1 MGETHPTSLGWTSWH
16 DRLHRRLL
24 MQPQLL
30 PQGSSLLLAVS
41 GGQDSMALL
50 ALLQDLAPLHGWDLN
65 LWHGDH
71 GWHDNSSRIAAELS
85 SWCQKWQLSLQ
96 VDQAAPGEVPS
107 EAKAR
112 QWRYERL
119 EQRGRQAGAD
129 VVTGHTASD
138 RAETMLLQLARGSD
152 LAGLAALPSVRPLSP
167 EGPRLR
173 RPLLH
178 LQRRDTLQIC
188 RDLALP
194 IWEDPSNQS
203 PEFARNRIRQEV
215 LPVLEELHPGCSQ
228 RISDLAERVSQ
239 VRDSQT
245 ELSRMALKLLQT
257 AAGLDRRGL
266 GALSSA
272 SRRLLLAQWLQQQ
285 GVPALPASQLDE
297 LSRRDWKVVP
307 PAVRP
312 ILPGA
317 GNSAGKGRSWC
328 CSSAQQS
335 INRRGHQTRS
345 TPAALQTDLGQAT
358 GRQMLLAFRHPHKT
372 HRHADHQAGGWSTGG
387 HLLQQHLKGGWRT
400 ADQHHR
406 SR

>member
-1 MGETHPTSLGWTSWH
+1 
-16 DRLHRRLL
+16 

-30 PQGSSLLLAVS
+30 PEGSSLLLAVS

-50 ALLQDLAPLHGWDLN
+50 VLLQDLTPLHGWSLS

-85 SWCQKWQLSLQ
+85 SWCQKRQLSLQ
-96 VDQAAPGEVPS
+96 VDQAEPGEVPS

-112 QWRYERL
+112 QWRYARL
-119 EQRGRQAGAD
+119 AQRGNQAGAE
-129 VVTGHTASD
+129 VVTGHPASD
-138 RAETMLLQLARGSD
+138 RAEPMLLQLASGSD
-152 LAGLAALPSVRPLSP
+152 LAGLAALPSVRPLRP

-173 RPLLH
+173 RPLLP

-228 RISDLAERVSQ
+228 RISGLAERMSQ
-239 VRDSQT
+239 VRDSQP
-245 ELSRMALKLLQT
+245 ELSRMALELLQT

-272 SRRLLLAQWLQQQ
+272 TRRLLLAQWLQQQ
-285 GVPALPASQLDE
+285 GVPALPSSQLDE
-297 LSRRDWKVVP
+297 LSRRLESG
-307 PAVRP
+307 A
-312 ILPGA
+312 PG
-317 GNSAGKGRSWC
+317 G
-328 CSSAQQS
+328 
-335 INRRGHQTRS
+335 
-345 TPAALQTDLGQAT
+345 AADL
-358 GRQMLLAFRHPHKT
+358 
-372 HRHADHQAGGWSTGG
+372 AGGWQLSWRGG
-387 HLLQQHLKGGWRT
+387 ELVLQQR
-400 ADQHHR
+400 AAER
-406 SR
+406 

>member
-1 MGETHPTSLGWTSWH
+1 MGETHPSSLGWTSWH

-50 ALLQDLAPLHGWDLN
+50 ALLQDLAPLHGWSLS

-71 GWHDNSSRIAAELS
+71 RWHDNSSRIAAELS
-85 SWCQKWQLSLQ
+85 SWCQQRQLPLQ
-96 VDQAAPGEVPS
+96 VDQAAPGQVPS

-112 QWRYERL
+112 HWRYEQL
-119 EQRGRQAGAD
+119 EQRGRQTGAD

-167 EGPRLR
+167 EGPLLR

-178 LQRRDTLQIC
+178 LQRHDTLQIC
-188 RDLALP
+188 QDLALP

-203 PEFARNRIRQEV
+203 PAFARNRIRQEV
-215 LPVLEELHPGCSQ
+215 LPVLEALHPGTTQ
-228 RISDLAERVSQ
+228 RMSDLAERVSQ

-297 LSRRDWKVVP
+297 LSRRLEGG
-307 PAVRP
+307 A
-312 ILPGA
+312 PG
-317 GNSAGKGRSWC
+317 G
-328 CSSAQQS
+328 
-335 INRRGHQTRS
+335 
-345 TPAALQTDLGQAT
+345 AADL
-358 GRQMLLAFRHPHKT
+358 
-372 HRHADHQAGGWSTGG
+372 AGGWQLSWKGAE
-387 HLLQQHLKGGWRT
+387 LALQQR
-400 ADQHHR
+400 AAER
-406 SR
+406 

>member
-1 MGETHPTSLGWTSWH
+1 MGETHPCFLGWTSWH

-30 PQGSSLLLAVS
+30 PQGSALLLAVS

-50 ALLQDLAPLHGWDLN
+50 ALLQDLAPLHGWSLS

-71 GWHDNSSRIAAELS
+71 RWHDNSSRIAAELS

-112 QWRYERL
+112 HWRYERL
-119 EQRGRQAGAD
+119 DQRGRQAGAD

-167 EGPRLR
+167 EGPLLR

-178 LQRRDTLQIC
+178 LQRKDTLQIC
-188 RDLALP
+188 RELALP

-203 PEFARNRIRQEV
+203 SEFARNRIRQEV
-215 LPVLEELHPGCSQ
+215 LPVLEELHPGSTQ
-228 RISDLAERVSQ
+228 RMSDLAERVSQ

-245 ELSRMALKLLQT
+245 ELSQMALKLLQT

-266 GALSSA
+266 GALSPA
-272 SRRLLLAQWLQQQ
+272 TRRLLLAQWLQQQ
-285 GVPALPASQLDE
+285 GVPALPSSQLEE
-297 LSRRDWKVVP
+297 LSRRLESG
-307 PAVRP
+307 A
-312 ILPGA
+312 PG
-317 GNSAGKGRSWC
+317 G
-328 CSSAQQS
+328 
-335 INRRGHQTRS
+335 
-345 TPAALQTDLGQAT
+345 AADL
-358 GRQMLLAFRHPHKT
+358 
-372 HRHADHQAGGWSTGG
+372 AGGWQLSWKGAE
-387 HLLQQHLKGGWRT
+387 LVLQQRAAEH
-400 ADQHHR
+400 
-406 SR
+406 

>member
-1 MGETHPTSLGWTSWH
+1 MVSRWSSEHQRMHLK
-16 DRLHRRLL
+16 LL
-24 MQPQLL
+24 RIPELL
-30 PQGSSLLLAVS
+30 PQGEKLLLAVS

-50 ALLQDLAPLHGWDLN
+50 ALLQDLAPLHGWGLS

-71 GWHDNSSRIAAELS
+71 RWHDNSSRIAAELS
-85 SWCQKWQLSLQ
+85 SWCQQRQLTLQ

-119 EQRGRQAGAD
+119 AQRGHQAGAD

-178 LQRRDTLQIC
+178 LQRHDTLQIC
-188 RDLALP
+188 RELALP

-203 PEFARNRIRQEV
+203 PEFSRNRIRQEV
-215 LPVLEELHPGCSQ
+215 LPVLEALHPGSTQ
-228 RISDLAERVSQ
+228 RMSDLAERVSQ

-245 ELSRMALKLLQT
+245 ELSQMGLGVLKT
-257 AAGLDRRGL
+257 ATGLDRRGL
-266 GALSSA
+266 GALGPA
-272 SRRLLLAQWLQQQ
+272 TRRLLLAQWLQQQ

-297 LSRRDWKVVP
+297 LSRRLDNG
-307 PAVRP
+307 A
-312 ILPGA
+312 PG
-317 GNSAGKGRSWC
+317 G
-328 CSSAQQS
+328 
-335 INRRGHQTRS
+335 
-345 TPAALQTDLGQAT
+345 AADL
-358 GRQMLLAFRHPHKT
+358 
-372 HRHADHQAGGWSTGG
+372 AGGWQLSWKGG
-387 HLLQQHLKGGWRT
+387 ELVLQQRAAEH
-400 ADQHHR
+400 
-406 SR
+406 

>member
-1 MGETHPTSLGWTSWH
+1 
-16 DRLHRRLL
+16 

-50 ALLQDLAPLHGWDLN
+50 ALLQDLAPLHGWSLS

-71 GWHDNSSRIAAELS
+71 RWHDGSSRIAAELS
-85 SWCQKWQLSLQ
+85 NWCQQRQLPLQ
-96 VDQAAPGEVPS
+96 VDLAAAGDVPS

-119 EQRGRQAGAD
+119 DQRGRQAGAD

-167 EGPRLR
+167 EGPLLR

-178 LQRRDTLQIC
+178 LQRHDTLQIC

-297 LSRRDWKVVP
+297 LSRRLEGG
-307 PAVRP
+307 A
-312 ILPGA
+312 PG
-317 GNSAGKGRSWC
+317 G
-328 CSSAQQS
+328 
-335 INRRGHQTRS
+335 
-345 TPAALQTDLGQAT
+345 AADL
-358 GRQMLLAFRHPHKT
+358 
-372 HRHADHQAGGWSTGG
+372 AGGWQLSWKGAE
-387 HLLQQHLKGGWRT
+387 LVLQQH
-400 ADQHHR
+400 AAEH
-406 SR
+406 

>member
-1 MGETHPTSLGWTSWH
+1 MGETHPSFLDWTSWH

-119 EQRGRQAGAD
+119 AQRGHQAGAD

-203 PEFARNRIRQEV
+203 LEFARNRIRQEV
-215 LPVLEELHPGCSQ
+215 LPVLEKLYPGSTQ
-228 RISDLAERVSQ
+228 RMSDLAERVSH
-239 VRDSQT
+239 VRDSLT
-245 ELSRMALKLLQT
+245 ELSQIALQVLQIP
-257 AAGLDRRGL
+257 AGLDRRDL
-266 GALSSA
+266 GALSPA
-272 SRRLLLAQWLQQQ
+272 VRRLLLAQWLQQQ
-285 GVPALPASQLDE
+285 GVPTLPATQLDE
-297 LSRRDWKVVP
+297 LSRRLEHG
-307 PAVRP
+307 A
-312 ILPGA
+312 PGGVA
-317 GNSAGKGRSWC
+317 
-328 CSSAQQS
+328 
-335 INRRGHQTRS
+335 
-345 TPAALQTDLGQAT
+345 DL
-358 GRQMLLAFRHPHKT
+358 
-372 HRHADHQAGGWSTGG
+372 AGGWQLSWKGG
-387 HLLQQHLKGGWRT
+387 ELVLQQREAEH
-400 ADQHHR
+400 
-406 SR
+406 

>member
-1 MGETHPTSLGWTSWH
+1 MGETHPSSLSWTSWH

-50 ALLQDLAPLHGWDLN
+50 ALLQDLAPLHGWGLN

-85 SWCQKWQLSLQ
+85 SWCQQRQLPLQ

-112 QWRYERL
+112 QWRYEKL
-119 EQRGRQAGAD
+119 AQQGRQAGAD

-167 EGPRLR
+167 EGPHLR

-178 LQRRDTLQIC
+178 LQRHDTLQIC
-188 RDLALP
+188 QELALP

-215 LPVLEELHPGCSQ
+215 LPVLEALHPGSTQ
-228 RISDLAERVSQ
+228 RMSDLAERVSQ

-245 ELSRMALKLLQT
+245 ELSRMALELLQT
-257 AAGLDRRGL
+257 PAGLDRRGL
-266 GALSSA
+266 GALSS
-272 SRRLLLAQWLQQQ
+272 STRRLLLAQWLQQQ
-285 GVPALPASQLDE
+285 RVPALPASQLDE
-297 LSRRDWKVVP
+297 LSQRLDNGA
-307 PAVRP
+307 PA
-312 ILPGA
+312 GA
-317 GNSAGKGRSWC
+317 A
-328 CSSAQQS
+328 
-335 INRRGHQTRS
+335 
-345 TPAALQTDLGQAT
+345 DL
-358 GRQMLLAFRHPHKT
+358 
-372 HRHADHQAGGWSTGG
+372 AGGWQLSWKGAE
-387 HLLQQHLKGGWRT
+387 LVLQQREAGH
-400 ADQHHR
+400 
-406 SR
+406 

>member
-1 MGETHPTSLGWTSWH
+1 MHPSFLSWTSWH

-30 PQGSSLLLAVS
+30 PNGCSLLLAVS

-50 ALLQDLAPLHGWDLN
+50 ALLQDLAPLHGWSLS

-71 GWHDNSSRIAAELS
+71 RWHDGSSRIAAELS
-85 SWCQKWQLSLQ
+85 SWCQQQQLTLE
-96 VDQAAPGEVPS
+96 VEQASPGQVPS

-152 LAGLAALPSVRPLSP
+152 LAGLAALPNVRPLSP
-167 EGPRLR
+167 QGPQLR

-178 LQRRDTLQIC
+178 LQRHDTLQIC
-188 RDLALP
+188 RELALP

-203 PEFARNRIRQEV
+203 PAFARNRIRQEV

-245 ELSRMALKLLQT
+245 ELSQMALKLLQT
-257 AAGLDRRGL
+257 AAGLNRRDL

-297 LSRRDWKVVP
+297 LSLRLESG
-307 PAVRP
+307 A
-312 ILPGA
+312 PG
-317 GNSAGKGRSWC
+317 G
-328 CSSAQQS
+328 
-335 INRRGHQTRS
+335 
-345 TPAALQTDLGQAT
+345 AADL
-358 GRQMLLAFRHPHKT
+358 
-372 HRHADHQAGGWSTGG
+372 AGGWQLSWKGG
-387 HLLQQHLKGGWRT
+387 ELVLQQRAAEH
-400 ADQHHR
+400 
-406 SR
+406 

>member
-1 MGETHPTSLGWTSWH
+1 
-16 DRLHRRLL
+16 

-30 PQGSSLLLAVS
+30 PKGSSLLLAVS

-50 ALLQDLAPLHGWDLN
+50 ALLQDLAPLHGWRLS

-71 GWHDNSSRIAAELS
+71 RWHDGSSQIAAELS
-85 SWCQKWQLSLQ
+85 SWCQARQLPLQ
-96 VDQAAPGEVPS
+96 VDQAAPGQVPS

-119 EQRGRQAGAD
+119 DQQGRQAGAD

-178 LQRRDTLQIC
+178 LHRKDTLQIC

-194 IWEDPSNQS
+194 IWEDPSNQA
-203 PEFARNRIRQEV
+203 PEFTRNRIRQEV

-228 RISDLAERVSQ
+228 RMSDLAERVSQ

-245 ELSRMALKLLQT
+245 ELSRMALELLKT

-266 GALSSA
+266 GALSPA
-272 SRRLLLAQWLQQQ
+272 TRRLLLAQWLQQK

-297 LSRRDWKVVP
+297 LSRRLDNG
-307 PAVRP
+307 A
-312 ILPGA
+312 PG
-317 GNSAGKGRSWC
+317 G
-328 CSSAQQS
+328 
-335 INRRGHQTRS
+335 
-345 TPAALQTDLGQAT
+345 AADL
-358 GRQMLLAFRHPHKT
+358 
-372 HRHADHQAGGWSTGG
+372 AGGWQLSWRAGE
-387 HLLQQHLKGGWRT
+387 LVLQQREAEH
-400 ADQHHR
+400 
-406 SR
+406 